1 MRFIFF
7 SLLFVFSSSAFS
19 ATQYHLININ
29 TGHPDGTK
37 VLARC
42 GGTMN
47 FEAKYRAYD
56 CVKANIS
63 SDYQGSLT
71 WFPRG
76 SDNLNFGK
84 DTANIATLAIRPELN
99 YCDTP
104 QYETDRKKAEKVCL
118 ESANGNQDVNFT
130 ASCDRITQK
139 LVKSCVISD
148 RPIPPPPEPD
158 GTDLTAVI
166 DTIKSNTSQIVLSN
180 DGLLSPLGDILAAN
194 RSSLDNDSIL
204 INKSAEQLIA
214 LDKSSD
220 LLLDIKNLTS
230 SLNESNATIN
240 TSIGDV
246 DNLIN
251 DNADINAA
259 NIVNAVGDSI
269 SELAKQTDVL
279 KNQSFKQDK
288 EIELSEKLNNNLS
301 SLSADFGVF
310 SGLFNKKPVD
320 FGQSDLFDTA
330 ISVESMDKAVSDFVS
345 TKKEYQTLINN
356 FKDSVI
362 IKTNFDSGV
371 LTESSI
377 NIQLSNGQ
385 GMSFNSSAERFVS
398 IADIIKPIFLMLCS
412 LIAVAIV
419 FGNK

>member
-1 MRFIFF
+1 M
-7 SLLFVFSSSAFS
+7 
-19 ATQYHLININ
+19 
-29 TGHPDGTK
+29 
-37 VLARC
+37 
-42 GGTMN
+42 
-47 FEAKYRAYD
+47 
-56 CVKANIS
+56 
-63 SDYQGSLT
+63 
-71 WFPRG
+71 
-76 SDNLNFGK
+76 
-84 DTANIATLAIRPELN
+84 
-99 YCDTP
+99 
-104 QYETDRKKAEKVCL
+104 
-118 ESANGNQDVNFT
+118 
-130 ASCDRITQK
+130 
-139 LVKSCVISD
+139 
-148 RPIPPPPEPD
+148 
-158 GTDLTAVI
+158 
-166 DTIKSNTSQIVLSN
+166 
-180 DGLLSPLGDILAAN
+180 
-194 RSSLDNDSIL
+194 
-204 INKSAEQLIA
+204 
-214 LDKSSD
+214 
-220 LLLDIKNLTS
+220 LLDIKNLTS

-269 SELAKQTDVL
+269 SESAKQTDIL
-279 KNQSFKQDK
+279 KNQSLKQDK

-301 SLSADFGVF
+301 SLSSDFGIF

-320 FGQSDLFDTA
+320 FGQSDLFDAA

-362 IKTNFDSGV
+362 IKANFDSGA
-371 LTESSI
+371 LTDSSI

-419 FGNK
+419 FGTK